1 MTEDDDFGPPLIE
14 ESDAGLDIIEDSLEN
29 VLEENSE
36 PPTLKE
42 WKAMDVENSPIAFY
56 QPIPPRRSG
65 SKSSFGSSRSGSF

>member
-14 ESDAGLDIIEDSLEN
+14 ESDAGLDTIEDSLEN

-42 WKAMDVENSPIAFY
+42 WKAMDVENSPIAFINRFLHGG
-56 QPIPPRRSG
+56 PVEGFDRLLVRRW
-65 SKSSFGSSRSGSF
+65 